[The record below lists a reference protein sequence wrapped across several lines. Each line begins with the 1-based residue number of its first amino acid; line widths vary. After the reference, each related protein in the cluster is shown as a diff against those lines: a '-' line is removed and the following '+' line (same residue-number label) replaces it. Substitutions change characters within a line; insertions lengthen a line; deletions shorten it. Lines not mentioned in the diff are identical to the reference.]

1 MRSNHNTRN
10 DGCHKDISQGQNGSI
25 THTSTAQENFMFLAA

>member
-25 THTSTAQENFMFLAA
+25 THTSTAQENFILG